1 VTLYGATS
9 PALTGT
15 MGANQQQQVA
25 SGLPCIPCRNRVCAL
40 TGKAEPPP
48 CLDAVA
54 PAAVWA
60 ALEAMIAPPRTS

>member
-1 VTLYGATS
+1 VPAVTLYGATS

-15 MGANQQQQVA
+15 TGANQRQQVA

-48 CLDAVA
+48 CLDGVA

-60 ALEAMIAPPRTS
+60 ALKAMIAPS